1 MRPAGHIINIL
12 KGQILTPSQVGGSML
27 LLIMQK
33 LRRHLKLGFRK
44 ANLDRDL
51 SWIIKKLTLSRYKY
65 AVCYLSK
72 NEHVMRADSLAEKL
86 LNKNVIE
93 FSKEVRTI
101 NRSNTLLPSTIEGV
115 SGADRIAE
123 LWKQNYSALFNCI
136 KSDSYKVGNIANRD
150 AVGITTIE
158 VFEAI
163 A

>member
-1 MRPAGHIINIL
+1 
-12 KGQILTPSQVGGSML
+12 
-27 LLIMQK
+27 
-33 LRRHLKLGFRK
+33 
-44 ANLDRDL
+44 
-51 SWIIKKLTLSRYKY
+51 
-65 AVCYLSK
+65 
-72 NEHVMRADSLAEKL
+72 MRADSLAEKL